1 MWRPI
6 ARQFQQLVL
15 FSRWLLVPLLF
26 GLICSAMLVIF
37 KFFAELLSLAMQLPG
52 ITWHDMV
59 VGILTL
65 IDLTLIT
72 NLIIVIVFS
81 AYESYFRRLES
92 PNPSEW
98 SADVKRL
105 DFGDLKQKLL
115 GSMAAIA
122 SVDALG
128 WFLDLE
134 TYADTRAID
143 FQERH
148 AFVAGVFMITTS
160 TVAIYTGLVSRWLA
174 IWLYPFDRTF
184 IWKLLHSL
192 EFYSVPGVGASAEH
206 LHSAGTASW
215 LDPEMRSF
223 SSQRVVP
230 ASPCFADK

>member
-134 TYADTRAID
+134 TYADTSKLWWAV
-143 FQERH
+143 
-148 AFVAGVFMITTS
+148 AFPLMFVGAMV
-160 TVAIYTGLVSRWLA
+160 LVSISDWLSR
-174 IWLYPFDRTF
+174 LSNKP
-184 IWKLLHSL
+184 
-192 EFYSVPGVGASAEH
+192 AE
-206 LHSAGTASW
+206 
-215 LDPEMRSF
+215 
-223 SSQRVVP
+223 
-230 ASPCFADK
+230 